1 MTSTVTAVNQT
12 QSLAAIRNF
21 VRASVSC
28 ITYARGLCSD
38 NAYEQRPFLGLPL
51 RQLIPSTTESITI
64 SEWIEKG
71 AFDALNRNYL
81 KEMSLCVYDAA
92 CHELLESYCFGF
104 NYTGDGERA
113 QMTLNASQTIAD
125 GSKTTAVSQSS
136 GGAVGIPAYRKR
148 RCTKQEVQH
157 LLTSIL
163 ERLMDVVESLPPLLS
178 ERVLTMRLTYYDA
191 VTPASYEPPC
201 FAPASEHMARLYQ
214 AEVKHHVNI
223 GSMDTSHHL
232 FSVAIRHPLL
242 QQIHRQMTGR
252 TTSAVATK
260 TGGSPL
266 SAGKIAAVSTPS
278 DPLRSGWES
287 SFSSDPAVASAVAA
301 AGATVTHGVVASHAS
316 CGLLL
321 CADGEGAAFDAENA
335 GEEKA
340 AGSSLGEVGGGGACT
355 ARTGETLRPCEVAK
369 LDGVYRLMEKS
380 TSGDERRLLRP
391 AELTYLLFA
400 AFVFTKAP
408 SARGGRGELKA
419 DEVEAYRA
427 LRCPF
432 DVSAKTVLLVLQR
445 LSRED
450 FLQPCNARGAPAPK
464 MPKAEEGSRPTPAIR
479 AWLVP
484 DPPASLLQQ
493 LMQVD
498 AVTELLTHESHL
510 VLQELSVY
518 LAREEW
524 RRAPR
529 TMTAKATS
537 GRISTTGGSGK
548 RRSSR

>member
-1 MTSTVTAVNQT
+1 MTSTITAVNQT

-38 NAYEQRPFLGLPL
+38 NAFEQRPFLGLPL

-92 CHELLESYCFGF
+92 CRELLESYCFGF

-125 GSKTTAVSQSS
+125 GANTAAVSQRS
-136 GGAVGIPAYRKR
+136 GGAAGIPAYRKR

-178 ERVLTMRLTYYDA
+178 ERVLTMRLTYYDE

-214 AEVKHHVNI
+214 NEVRHHVHI

-242 QQIHRQMTGR
+242 QQIHRQVAGR
-252 TTSAVATK
+252 TTSAAAAAT
-260 TGGSPL
+260 GRAPL
-266 SAGKIAAVSTPS
+266 VVGKSAEVSTPS

-287 SFSSDPAVASAVAA
+287 SFSSDPPVASAVAA
-301 AGATVTHGVVASHAS
+301 TGATVTQGVVANHVS
-316 CGLLL
+316 CGRPL
-321 CADGEGAAFDAENA
+321 CGDGECAAFDAERA
-335 GEEKA
+335 GEENA
-340 AGSSLGEVGGGGACT
+340 ACSSLGEVGRGGAVAACT
-355 ARTGETLRPCEVAK
+355 SETLRPCEVAK
-369 LDGVYRLMEKS
+369 LDGLYRLLEKS
-380 TSGDERRLLRP
+380 TSGGEHRLLRP

-400 AFVFTKAP
+400 AFVLTKAP
-408 SARGGRGELKA
+408 SARGGRGELRT

-427 LRCPF
+427 LHCPV

-445 LSRED
+445 LSTEN
-450 FLQPCNARGAPAPK
+450 FLEPCNARGASAPK
-464 MPKAEEGSRPTPAIR
+464 KPRVQEERTPIPAIR
-479 AWLVP
+479 EWLVP

-498 AVTELLTHESHL
+498 ALTELLTHESHL
-510 VLQELSVY
+510 ILQELSVY
-518 LAREEW
+518 LTREEW

-529 TMTAKATS
+529 AMTAKANA